1 MGFGNQQDDNGV
13 LTLTFR
19 RARVVAASFAPA
31 HLDSRGV
38 PVPAVGTERQRIA
51 AEWQA
56 DRRCTDLSGAP
67 PN

>member
-1 MGFGNQQDDNGV
+1 V

-19 RARVVAASFAPA
+19 HANVIADSFAPA

-38 PVPAVGTERQRIA
+38 PLPATGTEKRSID

-56 DRRCTDLSGAP
+56 DRQCTDLSASP
-67 PN
+67 PR